1 MNTRSPSIR
10 IAHSDAGSQSGEE
23 INCKGSQ
30 SEELAAKPS
39 PDETGCRVE
48 V

>member
-1 MNTRSPSIR
+1 ML
-10 IAHSDAGSQSGEE
+10 HSDAGSQSAEE

-30 SEELAAKPS
+30 SDERAAKPS
-39 PDETGCRVE
+39 PDETGCDVE